1 MIIKL
6 LKKEMKILPQ
16 DKNKNYKNFKKIK
29 IDNLNNQKI
38 EILINSTK

>member
-16 DKNKNYKNFKKIK
+16 DKNKNQKNLKKIK
-29 IDNLNNQKI
+29 IDNLKNQKI
-38 EILINSTK
+38 KILINSTK